1 MAKKYKLLE
10 NGVLD
15 TETGAI
21 IPPVEAN
28 KHWKKYQRWL
38 AEGNEPEPQYT
49 TEELEEKQLRD
60 SISELED
67 DLQQV
72 DRVLLKLIFT
82 MYKVGVTNNLWKKSD
97 FTAEVPDIVD
107 KVQNFKAKLSE
118 LEGLR
123 VTEGKKFRGQ

>member
-28 KHWKKYQRWL
+28 RHWQKYQRWL

-72 DRVLLKLIFT
+72 DRFLLKLIFT
-82 MYKVGVTNNLWKKSD
+82 MYKVGVTNNLWNKAD
-97 FTAEVPDIVD
+97 FEAEAPAIVD

-123 VTEGKKFRGQ
+123 DTEGKKFRGQ

>member
-28 KHWKKYQRWL
+28 RHWQKYQRWL
-38 AEGNEPEPQYT
+38 AEGNEPKPQYT
-49 TEELEEKQLRD
+49 TKELEAKQLRD
-60 SISELED
+60 RIKELED
-67 DLQQV
+67 DLRRV
-72 DRVLLKLIFT
+72 DRILLKLLFT
-82 MYKVGVTNNLWKKSD
+82 MYKVGATKNMWKKSD

-107 KVQNFKAKLSE
+107 KVQNFKAKLDE
-118 LEGLR
+118 LEGLQA
-123 VTEGKKFRGQ
+123 TGG